1 MENTITT
8 TYADGRV
15 ETRPMTE
22 EEIAAREADRIA
34 AEEFKVYE
42 ESVFAAREADLAS
55 AKAKLAELV
64 LTDDEI
70 SALRNELIEL

>member
-8 TYADGRV
+8 TYPDGRV

-22 EEIAAREADRIA
+22 EEIAQREADRIA
-34 AEEFKVYE
+34 AEEFKAYE
-42 ESVFAAREADLAS
+42 ESVMAAREAALAS
-55 AKAKLAELV
+55 AKKKLTKLG

>member
-1 MENTITT
+1 MDNTITT

-22 EEIAAREADRIA
+22 EEIAQREADRVA
-34 AEEFKVYE
+34 AEEFKAYE
-42 ESVFAAREADLAS
+42 ESVMAAREAALAS
-55 AKAKLAELV
+55 AKAKLAELG

>member
-8 TYADGRV
+8 TYLDGRV

-22 EEIAAREADRIA
+22 EEIAQREADRIA
-34 AEEFKVYE
+34 AEEQRAYE
-42 ESVFAAREADLAS
+42 ESVMAARENSLAS
-55 AKAKLAELV
+55 AKAKLVELG

>member
-1 MENTITT
+1 MNNTITT

-22 EEIAAREADRIA
+22 EEIAAREADRVA
-34 AEEFKVYE
+34 AEEFKAYE
-42 ESVFAAREADLAS
+42 DSVMAAREAALAS
-55 AKAKLAELV
+55 AKAKLVELG

>member
-22 EEIAAREADRIA
+22 EEIAQREADRVA
-34 AEEFKVYE
+34 AEEFKAYE
-42 ESVFAAREADLAS
+42 ESVMAAREAALAS
-55 AKAKLAELV
+55 AKAKLAELG

>member
-1 MENTITT
+1 MDNTITT

-34 AEEFKVYE
+34 AEEFKVYQD
-42 ESVFAAREADLAS
+42 SVMAARENALAS
-55 AKAKLAELV
+55 AKDKLKKLG

>member
-1 MENTITT
+1 MNNTITT

-22 EEIAAREADRIA
+22 EEIAAREADRVA
-34 AEEFKVYE
+34 AEEFKSYE
-42 ESVFAAREADLAS
+42 DSVMAAREAALAS
-55 AKAKLAELV
+55 AKAKLVELG

>member
-22 EEIAAREADRIA
+22 EEIAQREADA
-34 AEEFKVYE
+34 A
-42 ESVFAAREADLAS
+42 AATAQKAHEDQVMKQREDDLAS
-55 AKAKLAELV
+55 AKAKLAKLG
-64 LTDDEI
+64 LTDGEI